1 LPGIVWAPFT
11 HRSTAT
17 GTKETGR
24 LAVGALAG
32 HPAQAGSPGV
42 VRPPLTVGTGAV
54 DPNDWADPDGT
65 AEAEAEAKDAE
76 GAAGADVADAVGADP
91 CGGAPARV
99 VPHPA
104 ASVPAASSAAVT
116 AHTRVP
122 APRAAAIG
130 AFCVFMALPRFSGHL
145 LDGARVADGFTSSR
159 VLPHIAPPRGRG
171 SRADDYER
179 NATKLQFPAW
189 TSQTW
194 RVHDYDL
201 LVIGSGPG
209 GQKAAIAAAKLDRRV
224 AVVER
229 PQMLGGVCVNTG
241 TIPSKTL
248 REAILYLT
256 GTGQREIYGQAY
268 RVKDD
273 ITVADLTARTSHVVS
288 RENDVVRSQLA
299 RNRVT
304 IIQGVGYFVGPHAV
318 EVEDVGGRVRKA
330 TADKIVIATG
340 TKPARPATVA
350 FDEKAVIDSD
360 GMNHLDKVPRSMVVV
375 GAGVIGMEYASMFAA
390 LGTKVTVVE
399 KRMTMLEF
407 CDEEVVEALKYH
419 LRDLAVTF
427 RFGETVASVEAH
439 PDGAITVLRS
449 GKRIPADTVLYS
461 AGRQGMTDGLN
472 LPAAG
477 LTADERGRIAVDE
490 FYRTKVEHV
499 YAVGDVIGF
508 PALAATSMEQGRRAA
523 LHAFGEPVSSNNVP
537 QPIGIYSIPEIS
549 FVGRTEAE
557 LTEACVPFEVGV
569 SRYRELARGQI
580 VGDSYGVLKLLV
592 SPEDRTLLGVHVFG
606 TGATELIH
614 IGQAVMGC
622 GGTVD
627 YLVDAVFN
635 YPTLAESY
643 KVAALDATNK
653 MRAVTRLSG

>member
-1 LPGIVWAPFT
+1 MV
-11 HRSTAT
+11 
-17 GTKETGR
+17 
-24 LAVGALAG
+24 
-32 HPAQAGSPGV
+32 
-42 VRPPLTVGTGAV
+42 
-54 DPNDWADPDGT
+54 
-65 AEAEAEAKDAE
+65 
-76 GAAGADVADAVGADP
+76 
-91 CGGAPARV
+91 
-99 VPHPA
+99 
-104 ASVPAASSAAVT
+104 
-116 AHTRVP
+116 
-122 APRAAAIG
+122 
-130 AFCVFMALPRFSGHL
+130 
-145 LDGARVADGFTSSR
+145 
-159 VLPHIAPPRGRG
+159 
-171 SRADDYER
+171 Y
-179 NATKLQFPAW
+179 
-189 TSQTW
+189 
-194 RVHDYDL
+194 DYDL

-229 PQMLGGVCVNTG
+229 PDMLGGVCVNTG

-256 GTGQREIYGQAY
+256 GVDQREIYGQSY
-268 RVKDD
+268 RVKDE

-288 RENDVVRSQLA
+288 RESDVVRSQLA

-304 IIQGVGYFVGPHAV
+304 IIGGLAYFVGPHAA
-318 EVEDVGGRVRKA
+318 EIDDGAGRTRKV

-340 TKPARPATVA
+340 TRPARPASIA
-350 FDEKAVIDSD
+350 FDDKTIIDSD
-360 GMNHLDKVPRSMVVV
+360 GIIHLEQVPRSMVVA
-375 GAGVIGMEYASMFAA
+375 GAGVIGLEYASMFAA

-399 KRMTMLEF
+399 KRDRMLEF
-407 CDEEVVEALKYH
+407 CDDEVVEALKYH

-427 RFGETVASVEAH
+427 RFGETVASVEHH

-449 GKRIPADTVLYS
+449 GKKIPADTVLYS

-477 LTADERGRIAVDE
+477 LSADERGRITVDE
-490 FYRTKVEHV
+490 YFRTKVDHI

-508 PALAATSMEQGRRAA
+508 PALASTSMEQGRLAA
-523 LHAFGEPVSSNNVP
+523 RHAFGEAVTSSSIP

-557 LTEACVPFEVGV
+557 LTDACVPFEVGV

-592 SPEDRTLLGVHVFG
+592 SPADGTLLGVHVFG